1 MGKGP
6 LGKNGFLFEQWF
18 LLEFAMAIR
27 KMISLVDP
35 MGFGDHL

>member
-18 LLEFAMAIR
+18 LLEFAMTKKI
-27 KMISLVDP
+27 ISLVDP